1 MNEPAG
7 SAASTTSHDAAPV
20 VTCSGVAKTFGGQ
33 RDPLRVLE
41 PLDLTLQPGTL
52 TALVGPSGCGKS
64 TLLRI
69 IAGLEQPDEGA
80 SVTIGGDEPTAVRRR
95 GELAIAFQDASLL
108 PWRTT
113 AQNVALA
120 QKLAHQPV
128 DAARIAKLLA
138 TVGLEGF
145 EDARPGE
152 LSGGMR
158 QRAAIAR
165 CLITRPRLLLLDEP
179 FGAVDELTRRR
190 LNIELPPLWSGTG
203 TTALLVTHSISE
215 AVLLADR
222 VLVMSPRPGRII
234 ADLPVDLARPRT
246 LEQLRGARFAELVDH
261 IESLLGLDVDGEGAH
276 GEGTNG
282 LTTNEVG
289 TNDVGA
295 GGQLTGQAGA
305 PG

>member
-1 MNEPAG
+1 MKSQNHERV
-7 SAASTTSHDAAPV
+7 APDV
-20 VTCSGVAKTFGGQ
+20 VCTNVAKTFSTAHAS
-33 RDPLRVLE
+33 LLAVE
-41 PLDLTLQPGTL
+41 PLDLTLHAGSV

-64 TLLRI
+64 TLLRM
-69 IAGLEQPDEGA
+69 IAGFEAPDAGGT
-80 SVTIGGDEPTAVRRR
+80 VKIGGKSPKTVRAR

-120 QKLAHQPV
+120 QKLARQPI
-128 DAARIAKLLA
+128 DRKRIAGLLE
-138 TVGLEGF
+138 TVGLAGF
-145 EDARPGE
+145 EHSRPAE

-165 CLITRPRLLLLDEP
+165 CLITEPELLLLDEP

-203 TTALLVTHSISE
+203 TTTLLVTHSITE

-234 ADLPVDLARPRT
+234 ADIDVDIERPRRMEHLHT
-246 LEQLRGARFAELVDH
+246 SAFEELVSR
-261 IESLLGLDVDGEGAH
+261 IGQLLGIEDSYETALGS
-276 GEGTNG
+276 GTAS
-282 LTTNEVG
+282 EHV
-289 TNDVGA
+289 A
-295 GGQLTGQAGA
+295 GIHE
-305 PG
+305 PGHARTPQV